1 VASKSLEEW
10 LKILWEN
17 ENEYVVSEVFSGAA
31 ESLFVYLSLPPRLGV
46 CPPFYR
52 SRGRRVTCAPRYL
65 GTWGST
71 SRYAV
76 EWAAARTIFAAI
88 WP

>member
-17 ENEYVVSEVFSGAA
+17 EHVVFCVSCAVF
-31 ESLFVYLSLPPRLGV
+31 LFVCLSPLSRLGAR
-46 CPPFYR
+46 PPFYR
-52 SRGRRVTCAPRYL
+52 SRGRRVTCAPHYL
-65 GTWGST
+65 ATWGST
-71 SRYAV
+71 SCYAV
-76 EWAAARTIFAAI
+76 EWAAVWTIFAAI